1 LREAFFVGHDCATL
15 NLQEN
20 ESGTQHQKARKK
32 IRRRHQDLRL
42 STSKEKK
49 MQASSAVRCCFAA
62 LGLLSVGFAFAQSG
76 GDAWPSRP
84 VTIVISYPPGG
95 SSDPEYRIYAQK
107 LAENTGQQFVIE
119 HKGGAGT
126 TIGAGYVAK
135 AAPNGLTLL
144 AVNPTVTML
153 TIAYKDL
160 PFDPTKDLAPV
171 SLTSKRSS
179 MLMVPVSLP
188 INNLKELMAYAKAN
202 PGKLNYGT
210 ASVGGVTHLA
220 AEWFKAASGADIT
233 IVLYKG
239 TGPMTTDLLAGRVH
253 MGMGGVL
260 PMRPFMTS
268 GKLRPI
274 GVSSAERIKVMPD
287 LPTLAEQGVTGYDYT
302 YWSGFMAPGA
312 TPRALVD
319 RISVELIKVA
329 KDPAIVK
336 KMEAEGYNMVG
347 STPDQL
353 RTHIAAESTRWRK
366 VVQDT
371 GIKLEE

>member
-1 LREAFFVGHDCATL
+1 MT
-15 NLQEN
+15 
-20 ESGTQHQKARKK
+20 
-32 IRRRHQDLRL
+32 I
-42 STSKEKK
+42 KEKI
-49 MQASSAVRCCFAA
+49 MQFARAAQGLFAA
-62 LGLLSVGFAFAQSG
+62 TSLLCTGPAFSQGA

-84 VTIVISYPPGG
+84 VTIIISYPPGG

-107 LAENTGQQFVIE
+107 LNENTGQQFIIE

-126 TIGAGYVAK
+126 SIGAGYVAK
-135 AAPNGLTLL
+135 SAPNGLTLL

-160 PFDPTKDLAPV
+160 PFDPAKDLAPL

-179 MLMVPVSLP
+179 MLMLPTTLP
-188 INNLKELMAYAKAN
+188 ITNVKELLAYAKAN

-260 PMRPFMTS
+260 PMRPFMSS

-274 GVSSAERIKVMPD
+274 GVSGAERIKVLPD
-287 LPTLAEQGVTGYDYT
+287 LPTLAEQGVAGYDYT
-302 YWSGFMAPGA
+302 YWSGFMAAGA

-319 RISVELIKVA
+319 RIGAELIKVG

-336 KMEAEGYNMVG
+336 KMEGEGYNMVG
-347 STPDQL
+347 STPEGL
-353 RTHIAAESTRWRK
+353 RTHIAAEGARWAK
-366 VVQDT
+366 VVKDT
-371 GIKLEE
+371 GITLSD

>member
-1 LREAFFVGHDCATL
+1 
-15 NLQEN
+15 
-20 ESGTQHQKARKK
+20 
-32 IRRRHQDLRL
+32 
-42 STSKEKK
+42 

-76 GDAWPSRP
+76 GDTWPSRP

-160 PFDPTKDLAPV
+160 PFDPAKDLAPL

-220 AEWFKAASGADIT
+220 AEWFKSASGADIT

-260 PMRPFMTS
+260 PMRPFMIS

-274 GVSSAERIKVMPD
+274 GVSGAERIKVMPD
-287 LPTLAEQGVTGYDYT
+287 LPTLAEQGVAGYDYT

-319 RISVELIKVA
+319 RISVELIKVGR
-329 KDPAIVK
+329 DPAIVK

-347 STPDQL
+347 STPEQL
-353 RTHIAAESTRWRK
+353 RTHIAAESARWRK